1 MRKQEEDGAMPRFV
15 ISQCLA
21 IGLATTALMGAVV
34 VGSAG
39 AHPGADDSIAQDA
52 APCEQR
58 RQARQND
65 RGVRA
70 ATPAAAGQIDAVL
83 ITAKDRR
90 PIAGGKIVL
99 TGIDACGD
107 NIHRHM
113 STGANGQV
121 SFRGLQPGRY
131 QLTAYRSDSAAQSVT
146 KADVDLSTPSLKTIQ
161 FTLGTAD

>member
-1 MRKQEEDGAMPRFV
+1 MPVEKQEEDGAMPRFV

-21 IGLATTALMGAVV
+21 IGLAATALMGAA
-34 VGSAG
+34 VGSAV
-39 AHPGADDSIAQDA
+39 AHPGADDTIAQDA
-52 APCEQR
+52 APCEGV

-83 ITAKDRR
+83 ITATNRV

-107 NIHRHM
+107 TIHRHL

-131 QLTAYRSDSAAQSVT
+131 QLTAYRNDSAARSIT
-146 KADVDLSTPSLKTIQ
+146 KADVDLATPSLKTIQ
-161 FTLGTAD
+161 FTAD

>member
-1 MRKQEEDGAMPRFV
+1 MPRFV

-21 IGLATTALMGAVV
+21 IGLATTALMGAAV
-34 VGSAG
+34 STAW

-52 APCEQR
+52 APCEEV
-58 RQARQND
+58 RQARQHD
-65 RGVRA
+65 HGVPG

-83 ITAKDRR
+83 ITAKNRT
-90 PIAGGKIVL
+90 PIAGGKVVL

-107 NIHRHM
+107 NVHRHM

-131 QLTAYRSDSAAQSVT
+131 QLTAYRNDAAARAVT
-146 KADVDLSTPSLKTIQ
+146 KADVDLSTPTIKTIQ
-161 FTLGTAD
+161 FTVGAED

>member
-1 MRKQEEDGAMPRFV
+1 MPRFV

-21 IGLATTALMGAVV
+21 IGLATTALMGPV

-52 APCEQR
+52 APCEEA
-58 RQARQND
+58 RQARQNNQ
-65 RGVRA
+65 GVRG
-70 ATPAAAGQIDAVL
+70 ATPVAAGQIDAVL
-83 ITAKDRR
+83 ITAKNRT

-131 QLTAYRSDSAAQSVT
+131 RLTAYRNDSATQSVT

-161 FTLGTAD
+161 FTAD

>member
-1 MRKQEEDGAMPRFV
+1 M
-15 ISQCLA
+15 
-21 IGLATTALMGAVV
+21 
-34 VGSAG
+34 GSAW
-39 AHPGADDSIAQDA
+39 AHPGADDTIAQEA
-52 APCEQR
+52 APCEEV

-83 ITAKDRR
+83 ITATDRT
-90 PIAGGKIVL
+90 PIAGGKVVL

-131 QLTAYRSDSAAQSVT
+131 QLTAYRNDSAAQSVT

-161 FTLGTAD
+161 FTVGSAD

>member
-1 MRKQEEDGAMPRFV
+1 MPRFV

-21 IGLATTALMGAVV
+21 IGLAATALVGTAVGGAW
-34 VGSAG
+34 
-39 AHPGADDSIAQDA
+39 AHPGADDSIAQA
-52 APCEQR
+52 GAPCEEV
-58 RQARQND
+58 RQARQD
-65 RGVRA
+65 DLAVRA

-83 ITAKDRR
+83 VTAANRT

-113 STGANGQV
+113 STGTNGQV

-131 QLTAYRSDSAAQSVT
+131 QLTAYRNDSAAQSVT
-146 KADVDLSTPSLKTIQ
+146 RADVELSTPSLKTIQ
-161 FTLGTAD
+161 FTAD

>member
-1 MRKQEEDGAMPRFV
+1 MPRFV

-34 VGSAG
+34 GSAG
-39 AHPGADDSIAQDA
+39 AHPGADDTIAQDA
-52 APCEQR
+52 APCEEV
-58 RQARQND
+58 RQARQNSQ
-65 RGVRA
+65 GVRA
-70 ATPAAAGQIDAVL
+70 ATPTAAGQIDAVL
-83 ITAKDRR
+83 ITAKNRT

-131 QLTAYRSDSAAQSVT
+131 RLTAYRNDSATQSVT

-161 FTLGTAD
+161 FTAD